1 MRFILIS
8 ALKDLRRLR
17 RDPLALVVWIGI
29 PVIIGVMLT
38 ALFGSGPS
46 PTPHGRL
53 LVADEDQ
60 TAISGFLASS
70 FDRGPMAKMV
80 TVEQVERGE
89 GRRRLDRGDGSALL
103 IIPKGFAEAYLR
115 NQPFELSLITNPSQQ
130 ILPGI
135 IEETLSIM
143 VDLGFY
149 VQSLAGDQLRAFAG
163 GQASLSDL
171 ALSGTIITLRQRFN
185 SLRRYVDPPVIKL
198 KTTVVEQKVV
208 DSPSFAAVFF
218 PCLFFQAL
226 LFVTMGLSADVWKE
240 RRLGTLRRLVS
251 TPSRLWG
258 LLTGK
263 LLSVALVLAA
273 VGIAGLVA
281 GRLLAGLRPANP
293 AVALAWFV
301 ASGAV
306 FFLLMLQLQTAASN
320 ERAANLLTNL
330 FVMPLM
336 MLGGTFFPFEALP
349 KHLAAIGRW
358 TPNGWLL
365 LEFKAILNGSLGA
378 GRLAAD
384 FAIVTLTATVLLLV
398 AARRIRMKFVV

>member
-1 MRFILIS
+1 MRFVPIS

-17 RDPLALVVWIGI
+17 RDPLALAVWIGI

-38 ALFGSGPS
+38 ALFGSGSS

-60 TAISGFLASS
+60 TALSEFLAGS
-70 FDRGPMAKMV
+70 FSRGPMAKMI

-115 NQPFELSLITNPSQQ
+115 NQPFELSLVTNPSQQ

-135 IEETLSIM
+135 VEETLSIM

-163 GQASLSDL
+163 GQASLSDV
-171 ALSGTIITLRQRFN
+171 ALSGTIITLRKRFD

-208 DSPSFAAVFF
+208 NSPSFAALFF
-218 PCLFFQAL
+218 PCLLFQAL

-240 RRLGTLRRLVS
+240 RRLGTLRRLIS
-251 TPSRLWG
+251 TPARPWMQ
-258 LLTGK
+258 LTGK
-263 LLSVALVLAA
+263 LLSVALVLMA
-273 VGIAGLVA
+273 VGVAGLAA
-281 GRLLAGLRPANP
+281 GRLLAGLRPANT
-293 AVALAWFV
+293 AAALAWYV

-306 FFLLMLQLQTAASN
+306 FFLLILQLQMAASN
-320 ERAANLLTNL
+320 ERAANLLANL

-365 LEFKAILNGSLGA
+365 MEFKAILNGTAGA
-378 GRLAAD
+378 GRLAVD
-384 FAIVTLTATVLLLV
+384 FGAVTLAAALLLLI
-398 AARRIRMKFVV
+398 AARRLRLKFVV